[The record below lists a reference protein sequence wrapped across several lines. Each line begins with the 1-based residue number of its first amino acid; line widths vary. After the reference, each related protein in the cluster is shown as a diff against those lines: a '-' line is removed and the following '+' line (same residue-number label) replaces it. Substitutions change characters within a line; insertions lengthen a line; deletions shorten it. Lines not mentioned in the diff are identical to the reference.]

1 MLRILIIV
9 IEYKKISFT
18 NIDRN
23 ENQKENIDYND
34 FQFIDKLQKLIFKV
48 VKFKNIIL

>member
-1 MLRILIIV
+1 MKIKKKTLIMI
-9 IEYKKISFT
+9 
-18 NIDRN
+18 
-23 ENQKENIDYND
+23 ND